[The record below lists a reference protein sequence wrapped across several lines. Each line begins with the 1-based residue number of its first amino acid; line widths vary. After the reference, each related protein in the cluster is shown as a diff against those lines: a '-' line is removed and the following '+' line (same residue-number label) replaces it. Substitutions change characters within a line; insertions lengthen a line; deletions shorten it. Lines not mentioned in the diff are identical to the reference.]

1 MKATILL
8 HLCSL
13 HVILLVYSGIQWQ
26 IQDFPGGRQL
36 PKVDVLT
43 YYLTENCMKLKEFGP
58 QGARVPEVPPLDLPL
73 VLLLTSNC
81 EFQINP
87 RLI

>member
-26 IQDFPGGRQL
+26 IQDFPGGGRQL

-58 QGARVPEVPPLDLPL
+58 QGGARPWSSPLRSA
-73 VLLLTSNC
+73 TGIAFN
-81 EFQINP
+81 FQ
-87 RLI
+87 L